1 MHNPLVAATVV
12 QRPCRECDGAVGT
25 RLSRRSAIS
34 AVLTYRPKGVGEGR
48 TGTLVDLFDT
58 SACHIRTSRAS
69 LVGPRI
75 AAQIRAVSLSGFA
88 NVKRTVCAFRRPRG
102 VKPLMRK
109 NAGLRSKPL
118 RLSPSPRP
126 CVTHFRWPSG
136 LKPGF
141 WPQDQ
146 LDLGPYSDVGLRTST
161 LFVIRFA

>member
-126 CVTHFRWPSG
+126 CVTHFRWPFG
-136 LKPGF
+136 LSAGILAARPA
-141 WPQDQ
+141 Q
-146 LDLGPYSDVGLRTST
+146 LGTLLRLGGYG
-161 LFVIRFA
+161 